1 MQCSGIKTSGDQCTT
16 LCLEGQRCKT
26 HQKSITMHG
35 PNNNRRRELKFIH
48 KKNLNIIYTTRNNA
62 ERQTYHANIR
72 LEQIRYQ
79 TALHDLETLIAQE
92 TEALGRN
99 ADQEAIEARN
109 RRLQEAARRW
119 NEGFERRRLERQQH
133 QANLR
138 NQPNQ
143 INDPINEQNLGA
155 FAQDRQNI
163 HTTLVVQKVH
173 EMVQLITRI
182 PVPPEYE
189 TETLKTTGEIILE
202 CGLSKKAAWQMMS
215 KYCEEVDIYDL
226 GVGIYPKILNSVW
239 QYIKHSEHREDL
251 KLILKIEMQDNI
263 GMCQQGNL
271 SRLCN
276 ILTGYLDGL
285 NMEIKSPRE
294 ILNDRLAELLRL
306 DPVPEDVYQQARAIL
321 QEMNFPEEEWEDYLT
336 PFMDT

>member
-1 MQCSGIKTSGDQCTT
+1 MQCSGIKTSGDQCTA

-26 HQKSITMHG
+26 HQKSIIFHG
-35 PNNNRRRELKFIH
+35 PNNTRRRELKFIH
-48 KKNLNIIYTTRNNA
+48 KKNMFIIYRTRNDT
-62 ERQTYHANIR
+62 ERQTYQANIR

-79 TALHDLETLIAQE
+79 TAVHDLEILIAQE

-99 ADQEAIEARN
+99 ADQEAIEARQ
-109 RRLQEAARRW
+109 RRIQEAARRW
-119 NEGFERRRLERQQH
+119 NERFERRRLERLAHQ
-133 QANLR
+133 QANIQ
-138 NQPNQ
+138 NQLEQN
-143 INDPINEQNLGA
+143 IEQNLGA

-163 HTTLVVQKVH
+163 HTTIVVQKVH
-173 EMVQLITRI
+173 EMVKLITQI

-189 TETLKTTGEIILE
+189 TETLKTPGEIILE
-202 CGLSKKAAWQMMS
+202 CGLSKKAAWQMIS

-226 GVGIYPKILNSVW
+226 GIGIYPKILNSVW

-251 KLILKIEMQDNI
+251 KKILKTEMQDNI

-285 NMEIKSPRE
+285 NMDIRSPRE

-306 DPVPEDVYQQARAIL
+306 DPVPEDIYQQARTIL

-336 PFMDT
+336 PFMDV